1 MDPGILITAGIG
13 AFTTFFSGFV
23 TWLFSKKKYN
33 AEVDSTTIK
42 NLSSS
47 VDVYKAIVK
56 DLENKIDS
64 YIEVSEK
71 NRIEVIRLKGIVYR
85 LINKVCTDGTCTNR
99 QPYTTEEVEEIMGML
114 EPEGVSNKRKGIKE
128 GKEI

>member
-64 YIEVSEK
+64 YIEISEK

-114 EPEGVSNKRKGIKE
+114 EPEGASNKRKE
-128 GKEI
+128 TEE

>member
-64 YIEVSEK
+64 YIEISEK

-114 EPEGVSNKRKGIKE
+114 EPEGVSNKRK
-128 GKEI
+128 EIEE

>member
-114 EPEGVSNKRKGIKE
+114 EPEGASNKRKE
-128 GKEI
+128 TEE